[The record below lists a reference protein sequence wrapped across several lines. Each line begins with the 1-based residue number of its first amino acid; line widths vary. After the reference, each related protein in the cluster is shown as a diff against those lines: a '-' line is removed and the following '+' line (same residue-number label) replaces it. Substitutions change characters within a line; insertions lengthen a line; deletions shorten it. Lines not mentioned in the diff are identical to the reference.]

1 MKHRKGFTLV
11 ELLVVIGII
20 ALLISIL
27 LPALSKARDS
37 AQAILCTSN
46 LHQLGLALSMYI
58 PTNHGRFPN
67 KTVMEADQM
76 TLFNSQFAW
85 TGKAATNSSYKV
97 LTSDLRPVNPYLG
110 VKNIGLELPMLHCPG
125 DQITS
130 NTNGQSQYDYY
141 GSSYACNQA
150 SNAGMVPGY
159 AYTLLEIPSDT
170 SFTGLPVTSVTNPSR
185 MVAMA
190 EAGAFYNGWTFPA
203 PATIALKWHRDN
215 KFGLLFVDGHAQ
227 RFAVNQSQGGASA
240 DWTFYTNK

>member
-1 MKHRKGFTLV
+1 MKKRNAFTLV

-20 ALLISIL
+20 ALLISVL
-27 LPALSKARDS
+27 LPALSKARGA

-46 LHQLGLALSMYI
+46 LHQLGLAMTMYL

-67 KTVMEADQM
+67 KTVMEADGV

-85 TGKAATNSSYKV
+85 AGKAATNSSYKV
-97 LTSDLRPVNPYLG
+97 LTSDLRPMNPYLG
-110 VKNIGLELPMLHCPG
+110 VKNIGLEMPMLHCPG
-125 DQITS
+125 DLITS

-150 SNAGMVPGY
+150 SNSGMVTGY

-170 SFTGLPVTSVTNPSR
+170 SFTGLPVTSIHNPSR

-203 PATIALKWHRDN
+203 PATIALKWHNDN

-227 RFAVNQSQGGASA
+227 RYTVNPSQNGATA